1 MNFEQKVELI
11 RRAYG
16 ALAKDDLEYIHPEVE
31 LRDPTRPDSQN
42 PSGVWRGHDGMRRS
56 DAEWRESFEEFDFSL
71 QEFVPVGE
79 MVAVRARAS
88 GRARASE
95 IVLENE
101 RFHLIGFR
109 DGRIS
114 SIENCADLAAAQA
127 AAERA
132 ASRPVD

>member
-31 LRDPTRPDSQN
+31 LRDPTRPDAQN

-56 DAEWRESFEEFDFSL
+56 EAEWRESFEEFDFSL
-71 QEFVPVGE
+71 EDFIPIGE
-79 MVAVRARAS
+79 MIVVRVHAS
-88 GRARASE
+88 GRARASG
-95 IVLENE
+95 IALENE
-101 RFHLIGFR
+101 RSHLIGFR
-109 DGRIS
+109 DGKIS
-114 SIENCADLAAAQA
+114 SFENCADLAAAQA